1 MLSREEEALAVSVAT
16 LDERVRSKLALG
28 DGAVATMHYWGR
40 TPTDL
45 AYARRSAA
53 VVFGRSDG
61 HASLI
66 AIVDLLDHVVTQI
79 VPAERW

>member
-1 MLSREEEALAVSVAT
+1 
-16 LDERVRSKLALG
+16 
-28 DGAVATMHYWGR
+28 MHYWGR

-61 HASLI
+61 HASVI

-79 VPAERW
+79 VSAERW